1 MLFQNPD
8 FSGDFISFYFLKME
22 CLFFPPHL
30 SYNPVIN
37 YLTRSILVWIKLMQR
52 KTTFNLIFK
61 PYIFKIKEMP
71 VPIKYLKKNLTMYFK
86 YNIIRIIICA
96 PTTHIYQILGI

>member
-37 YLTRSILVWIKLMQR
+37 SLTRSILVWIKLMQR